1 MKKNKNVGTPSAI
14 YIEEQKERIGKEADA
29 SAKKTNPSSRKFKK
43 LQEMFKKKY
52 KPTDGVC

>member
-1 MKKNKNVGTPSAI
+1 MKKDKSAGTLSAI
-14 YIEEQKERIGKEADA
+14 YIEEQKERIGKQADA
-29 SAKKTNPSSRKFKK
+29 SAKRTDPSSRKFKK